1 MRRPHIREVSIKRLN
16 QFSGQG
22 CLMLPTN
29 KKYEGEWIDGSMVG
43 QAKIFYPTGMFI
55 LGKFMGIKDMGKDN

>member
-43 QAKIFYPTGMFI
+43 QAKIFYPNGDVYTGEVYGYQRH
-55 LGKFMGIKDMGKDN
+55 GKG